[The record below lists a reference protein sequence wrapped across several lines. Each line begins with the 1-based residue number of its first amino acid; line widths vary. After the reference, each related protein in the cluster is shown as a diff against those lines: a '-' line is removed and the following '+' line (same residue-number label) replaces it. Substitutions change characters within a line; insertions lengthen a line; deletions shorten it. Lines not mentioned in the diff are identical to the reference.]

1 MKIYDVK
8 GNELLDAELTLSAQ
22 HEEELAKSDFVK
34 LSWDDDTKVKLPAG
48 AYIVPF
54 EDSYKYSLLEPY
66 EPTQT
71 DNGFKYEPEFQH
83 PKMWLSKLPLF
94 ATNVDSDGN
103 EVKQQEWSFSGLT
116 ASVLQYICDAVNT
129 YFGFTGDDKVTLTM
143 CGTVDS
149 SVSVSF
155 NNNDVISAINAVASA
170 CTDNTCDWHLDWED
184 KALYFGQVSINRSGA
199 LPVLKVDDN
208 VQKVSVTKSSD
219 LFYNVFYPQG
229 STRNMSRK
237 ADSGR
242 NISAN
247 TRLGLNTTT
256 YPDGCIYVDEKGNV
270 ITKAAFEASGAMKQM
285 YSLSFDSVYPHINLY
300 AYNIR
305 GRRRYLRDS
314 TTKEYA
320 LDSQGNLKYYTI
332 WYMRLAYPTTVKDS
346 SKTLLNTTVDEGVT
360 HYWYDYDFVPS
371 KQIISGY
378 TLCGAFGVNT
388 SKNALPQPLIGL
400 PSGSDGFELTYHET
414 DMTYKPD
421 EASGDSGVEIKKG
434 DYEIVLNQSGDVII
448 PSNEDENLVPH
459 GHTVPDITC
468 NVVILY
474 NIIMGTDEV
483 TTAQTELA
491 VKAIKEIKRRY
502 SDTNNYSFV
511 SDPASFESNNPKL
524 YIGEAVEYDDGNGY
538 TLATRV
544 TKLITK
550 IDCPIEQTITVGN
563 QAIKGTIS
571 QLKENVANI
580 MAGTWSGGGGLN
592 SNQIQNIIKSYGER
606 NFLSKLTDD
615 TANGL
620 ITFLKGL
627 AVGDNRAATIDE
639 KGNATFPSVS
649 SDTIKDFTGLTS
661 KEASDDPFTGHGL
674 VYKQENGSGSL
685 TIDVLNV
692 RKKATFNELEI
703 RKLSYIGGRNI
714 TSNAGSKVQTVE
726 RLDANM
732 NVIPDSDTTTQVC
745 AYKVWLVSDDGT
757 TATRNYW
764 KVGDQARMQTFDI
777 KKNREDLTATN
788 GNRYFWRVVIDCDM
802 AEFKPTEDADTK
814 YLSYIVLANTPHA
827 EVTAEYA
834 TGKTYKPILDGY
846 DTSAINDAPK
856 AGDAVVQM
864 GNQLYRLTLQED
876 ASLTADE
883 LKALHAFGQLFE
895 GRTGWLEDD
904 AEGVRRAS
912 YYHVTDFSTEGRETF
927 ENSPARTLIKTGH
940 YALMRDD
947 SKDTVV
953 PFTLDMGVF
962 TVGESIAYPHERWSY
977 GGQLWIWNG
986 PGTFA
991 GKDKD
996 GKTIEPSTDTGWE
1009 LQVEKG
1015 GQGKGAQRYY
1025 VLCNPD
1031 TLHRSADGKLY
1042 TNLDKAQYLN
1052 ADGTVITVNDAS
1064 GNPQYY
1070 IVEVSAMTVTGYK
1083 HEAGSDPVAMTADDG
1098 FLITAVEHSA
1108 DGDKTYYNTEGNA
1121 AGGKIIGGTVTFQP
1135 SINATGI
1142 DVTLSKDSVTYDSH
1156 YVGVTQDGKDGKNG
1170 EAGKDGKDG
1179 TNYSLAANLPS
1190 YPLDANGNHKI
1201 KDGIVIYQMIN
1212 GQKAKWGTYDAV
1224 ERIDASTGDHITHL
1238 GFLGVNGGIGMLLYR
1253 DIEHF
1258 GASAFTFHVT
1268 PDSSHPDASAMSI
1281 TIPVTYDGASA
1292 ADTPRYYLKDNGS
1305 YLTATLRISNQQTTT
1320 ASIGILA
1327 QALCDVTI
1335 CMAKNGT
1342 VSENQRPDG
1351 YYVTWDCGW
1360 TSHTIEKSESSSAG
1374 EYRSAIQNYTYAATD
1389 TASLPS
1395 KMTIRLYDGNKK
1407 VVDEILISLAQTTG
1421 GAEYFDTINGIFT
1434 RMCMDD
1440 QYISRIR
1447 QTAKNLELKIHD
1459 STKNNNLLPGSK
1471 NLKVTASNE
1480 VAFTLGAVFLQK
1492 VQEPVSLNKDQKYC
1506 LTVKAA
1512 AKSTP
1517 TDTPTDPTK
1526 DVWKSGSIKLYVCDK
1541 KTTSS
1546 DILEQRSL
1554 DLYESD
1560 GKVSAKYITISA
1572 SSDKYATF
1580 TPTHSG
1586 EYYIIGWADVS
1597 TVNAVID
1604 YITLWKGITKA
1615 TAWTPANDDDRLL
1628 DTGVDI
1634 ADRKVRITSDNF
1646 LVQSNSGYKTLEVT
1660 EDGKIGAKSIEAQK
1674 VVTEALQ
1681 SGTITAGSATIDN
1694 LKLTNADLS
1703 GTIYNG
1709 GHAEHYSQVVF
1720 GGGKLQ
1726 SAGYATAAAGSIGD
1740 GFCISA
1746 PNTDWV
1752 YTGTNHSNPLV
1763 VHAYIGERARYRL
1776 DANGIKIN
1784 TGYSAAFL
1792 ADVNCEA
1799 SGIDTTDQLCGFGA
1813 EMSDAGAFGFFTNG
1827 RLRANALNLGVGSFV
1842 STETLTSKS
1851 PSVIMAI
1858 GGDIT
1863 FPDKATVGQMFIIIQ
1878 TNTTRV
1884 NFHGKFRR
1892 GSKHQTSCS
1901 SNAEG
1906 RINIFIFDGD
1916 EWHCGYL
1923 AGNIF

>member
-627 AVGDNRAATIDE
+627 VIGNTPTRVEVDADGNVKSQNWSINKEGIGKLVKLFSEEISNSGMITTTNLTVTGVAHFFKLIIDEIKSAGGSVILTASDGFTID
-639 KGNATFPSVS
+639 F
-649 SDTIKDFTGLTS
+649 LT
-661 KEASDDPFTGHGL
+661 T
-674 VYKQENGSGSL
+674 
-685 TIDVLNV
+685 
-692 RKKATFNELEI
+692 
-703 RKLSYIGGRNI
+703 
-714 TSNAGSKVQTVE
+714 
-726 RLDANM
+726 
-732 NVIPDSDTTTQVC
+732 DTT
-745 AYKVWLVSDDGT
+745 AK
-757 TATRNYW
+757 TATLYW
-764 KVGDQARMQTFDI
+764 RCKEGKKVRHNMWSVGDQALCKTFNLGDD
-777 KKNREDLTATN
+777 KSADQKFYWCYVTAVSNKAVTV
-788 GNRYFWRVVIDCDM
+788 Y
-802 AEFKPTEDADTK
+802 ADADGKVYTSK
-814 YLSYIVLANTPHA
+814 PDGIETTAYDCNYI
-827 EVTAEYA
+827 
-834 TGKTYKPILDGY
+834 
-846 DTSAINDAPK
+846 
-856 AGDAVVQM
+856 
-864 GNQLYRLTLQED
+864 
-876 ASLTADE
+876 
-883 LKALHAFGQLFE
+883 
-895 GRTGWLEDD
+895 
-904 AEGVRRAS
+904 
-912 YYHVTDFSTEGRETF
+912 
-927 ENSPARTLIKTGH
+927 
-940 YALMRDD
+940 
-947 SKDTVV
+947 TV
-953 PFTLDMGVF
+953 
-962 TVGESIAYPHERWSY
+962 
-977 GGQLWIWNG
+977 
-986 PGTFA
+986 
-991 GKDKD
+991 
-996 GKTIEPSTDTGWE
+996 STDTATKQSHYIAQTNPDGSHAEKAEFLATGEPSGMAVGDEIVMLGHRPNATADSKLDSTDASDLNYQDAKSRGGALYLAAYTSIDNDLRAPLIAQYAGIDDFDLASHRKTYFALSNAGTVNNRVVGDFAIVADNGEEENVIRYRGAWE
-1009 LQVEKG
+1009 DVNRSTLRKNDVVVYKDVSYICNTDKTTEKPG
-1015 GQGKGAQRYY
+1015 TGSAWSTFGKGKDGVIGKNASRYY

-1083 HEAGSDPVAMTADDG
+1083 HEAGSDPVAMTAGDG
-1098 FLITAVEHSA
+1098 FLITVVEHSA

-1121 AGGKIIGGTVTFQP
+1121 AGGKIVSGTVTFQP

-1268 PDSSHPDASAMSI
+1268 PDSSHPGASAMSI

-1389 TASLPS
+1389 TTSLPS

-1480 VAFTLGAVFLQK
+1480 VSFTLGAVFLQK
-1492 VQEPVSLNKDQKYC
+1492 VQDPVSLDKDQKYC

-1560 GKVSAKYITISA
+1560 GNVSAKYITISA
-1572 SSDKYATF
+1572 SSDTYATF

-1628 DTGVDI
+1628 DTGVDV

-1681 SGTITAGSATIDN
+1681 SGTITAGKATIEN
-1694 LKLTNADLS
+1694 LKLTNADLT
-1703 GTIYNG
+1703 GTITNG
-1709 GHAEHYSQVVF
+1709 ERAGSFVQVTF

-1726 SAGYATAAAGSIGD
+1726 TKSYATAVAGSTGY

-1746 PNTDWV
+1746 GNTDWV
-1752 YTGTNHSNPLV
+1752 YTGTNHNNKLV
-1763 VHAYIGERARYRL
+1763 AHAYIGERARW
-1776 DANGIKIN
+1776 DTNGN
-1784 TGYSAAFL
+1784 MTGYTAAFL
-1792 ADVNCEA
+1792 ADVNCKA

-1827 RLRANALNLGVGSFV
+1827 RMRANALNLGVGSFV